1 VRLDWSENQESAAR
15 AIPNRFRCLLRMH
28 QTENAPIA
36 QNPGIRVT
44 FSNLVNFELMLHP
57 GGLM

>member
-1 VRLDWSENQESAAR
+1 
-15 AIPNRFRCLLRMH
+15 MH
-28 QTENAPIA
+28 QTENTLIA

>member
-28 QTENAPIA
+28 QTENTLTP
-36 QNPGIRVT
+36 QNPGIRIT
-44 FSNLVNFELMLHP
+44 LFNLVNFELMLHP